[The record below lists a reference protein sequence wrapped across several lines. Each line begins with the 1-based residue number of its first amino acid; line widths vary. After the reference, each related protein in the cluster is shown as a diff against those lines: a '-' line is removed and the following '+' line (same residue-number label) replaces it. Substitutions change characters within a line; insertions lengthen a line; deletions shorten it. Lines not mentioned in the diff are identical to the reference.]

1 MLIFKSKQLRNMRRG
16 LYDITG
22 EILEEAVRSP
32 NLAPTRLMARTG
44 ASYIMLEPL
53 LSAGIVK
60 LEPVSKRRKKLAVT
74 EKGREFLQHYK
85 ALTQIFPKT

>member
-1 MLIFKSKQLRNMRRG
+1 MRSMRRG

-32 NLAPTRLMARTG
+32 NLAPTRLMSRTG
-44 ASYIMLEPL
+44 ASYIMLKPL
-53 LSAGIVK
+53 LSIGVVR

-74 EKGREFLQHYK
+74 EKGRMFLQHYR

>member
-1 MLIFKSKQLRNMRRG
+1 MRSMRRG

-22 EILEEAVRSP
+22 EILEEVIRSP
-32 NLAPTRLMARTG
+32 NLAPTRLMSRTG

-53 LSAGIVK
+53 LSAGIVR

-74 EKGREFLQHYK
+74 EKGREFLQHYR
-85 ALTQIFPKT
+85 ALAQIFPRT

>member
-1 MLIFKSKQLRNMRRG
+1 MRRG

-32 NLAPTRLMARTG
+32 NLAPTRLMSRTG
-44 ASYIMLEPL
+44 ASYIMLKPL
-53 LSAGIVK
+53 LSIGVVR
-60 LEPVSKRRKKLAVT
+60 LESVSKRRKKLAVT
-74 EKGREFLQHYK
+74 EKGRMFLQHYR